1 MRIWGY
7 LNDTTAEGKDMKPL
21 TLSSK
26 TVLQV
31 ISTEGALTHKEIVKR
46 VRFAPRTVRLAL
58 KNLKECDL
66 IVEKANLHD
75 MRQIIY
81 QDRRIPVQK
90 FWPDV

>member
-1 MRIWGY
+1 
-7 LNDTTAEGKDMKPL
+7 MKPL

-31 ISTEGALTHKEIVKR
+31 ISTEGALTHKEIVQR
-46 VRFAPRTVRLAL
+46 VRFAPRTVRMAL
-58 KNLKECDL
+58 KNLKERDL
-66 IVEKANLHD
+66 IIEKANLHD

-90 FWPDV
+90 VWPA